1 MHCDPLIAH
10 LIKKELN
17 LSEDS
22 CYTEVLVAI
31 KTILSENKKFR
42 SRAIA
47 ADERANKLE
56 IEIKFIK
63 SLSNDII
70 QGYKDYVSDDINN
83 IRKSRNGEYYK

>member
-10 LIKKELN
+10 LIREELN
-17 LSEDS
+17 LSEES

-47 ADERANKLE
+47 ADERADKLEAEIQEMSNIINKLNE
-56 IEIKFIK
+56 LLEGA
-63 SLSNDII
+63 L
-70 QGYKDYVSDDINN
+70 
-83 IRKSRNGEYYK
+83 

>member
-1 MHCDPLIAH
+1 MHCDSLIEH
-10 LIKKELN
+10 LIREELN

-70 QGYKDYVSDDINN
+70 QGYKDYVSGDINN